1 MKRISAVL
9 LAAGES
15 RRMGAVNKLALP
27 VRGEPLLRRTASLLL
42 QLPLHERVLVTGHE
56 AERSRALVA
65 GLPLS
70 IEHNPAYRDGQMT
83 SVHRG
88 LAALQA
94 PCDAV
99 LICLADQ
106 PLLTTD
112 DLRALL
118 EAFEDCP
125 TPILVPT
132 FEGRRGNPIVI
143 SSEQRAQILAGDRTL
158 GCRRLI
164 ERHPER
170 VTTFEMCNDHT
181 VFDLDTPEAY
191 ARLLG
196 RWAEE
201 TPPADLHIARG

>member
-27 VRGEPLLRRTASLLL
+27 VRGGPLLRRTASLLL
-42 QLPLHERVLVTGHE
+42 RLPLRERVLVTGHE
-56 AERSRALVA
+56 AERTRELVA
-65 GLPLS
+65 GLPLI
-70 IEHNPAYRDGQMT
+70 IEHNDAYRDGQMT

-99 LICLADQ
+99 LICLADL
-106 PLLTTD
+106 PLLTAD
-112 DLRALL
+112 DLHCLI
-118 EAFEDCP
+118 EAFETWP

-132 FEGRRGNPIVI
+132 FQGRRGNPVLI
-143 SSEQRAQILAGDRTL
+143 SDEQRMQILEGDRTL

-170 VTTFEMCNDHT
+170 VTTLEMDNDHT

-191 ARLLG
+191 TRLLA
-196 RWAEE
+196 RRADETAE
-201 TPPADLHIARG
+201 ADRQFARG

>member
-42 QLPLHERVLVTGHE
+42 QLPLRERVLVTGHE
-56 AERSRALVA
+56 AGRTRELVA
-65 GLPLS
+65 GLPL
-70 IEHNPAYRDGQMT
+70 IVEHNPAYREGQMT

-94 PCDAV
+94 PCDGV
-99 LICLADQ
+99 LICLADL
-106 PLLTTD
+106 PLLTAD
-112 DLRALL
+112 DLHRLI
-118 EAFEDCP
+118 EGFETCP
-125 TPILVPT
+125 TPVLVPT
-132 FEGRRGNPIVI
+132 FEGQRGNPILI
-143 SSEQRAQILAGDRTL
+143 ADAQRTQILEGDRTL
-158 GCRRLI
+158 GCRRLL

-170 VTTFEMCNDHT
+170 VTTLEMDNDHT

-191 ARLLG
+191 ARLLA
-196 RWAEE
+196 RWADE
-201 TPPADLHIARG
+201 PPAADLQIA